1 MSIQV
6 SPSPISEL
14 TSAVLD
20 RDAYLTGLL
29 NNIVETRSV
38 ASLQD
43 VWLQELR
50 DRAALW
56 VRQSTLPTTRDEEWR
71 FTDLSS
77 LRQVQFNVETRPIA
91 SRQIDI
97 APLTLPEAVHS
108 RLVFVNGVYA
118 PELSAVAGLPDGV
131 VVSNLAGLPVET
143 RSRVR
148 EYLACAS
155 GSQEVFTALNTT
167 GMSDVAVVWVAKN
180 VVVETPIHLLFISAA
195 GETPTLCFPRCL
207 VVAES
212 GSQVSLVEEYMNR
225 QDEQRIRTDVTDELT
240 VERRDRASAISAT
253 TLATDDIT
261 DVTDNLTVGLTD
273 LASATSAT
281 TSVAA
286 SATSATTSVAASAT
300 SATTSVA
307 ASAISSTTSV
317 AQEAKNAKEEV
328 YFTNAVTEIWLEDN
342 AQVSHVRVQQDGES
356 AFHVGKSVIS
366 QGRYSRYICNA
377 ICFGGKV
384 SRHNLEILQ
393 TGEQTETTLNGLTMI
408 GGNQLADT
416 HSTIAL
422 NYPHGTSRQ
431 LHKCIVGDRAHSV
444 FNGKIFVPKPA
455 QLTDATQLNRNL
467 LLSSKARVDTKPQLE
482 ITADNVK
489 CAHGATVS
497 QLEDDEIFYLQSRGI
512 DENDARNLLINAFAA
527 EIINQIP
534 VPSLRER
541 LTKFV
546 NC

>member
-6 SPSPISEL
+6 SPSPISDL

-20 RDAYLTGLL
+20 RDVYLTGLL
-29 NNIVETRSV
+29 NHVVETRSV

-43 VWLQELR
+43 WLQELR

-77 LRQVQFNVETRPIA
+77 LRQVQFNVETPPIA
-91 SRQIDI
+91 SLQDI
-97 APLTLPEAVHS
+97 APLILPEAVHS

-143 RSRVR
+143 RSRVL
-148 EYLACAS
+148 EYLACTS

-167 GMSDVAVVWVAKN
+167 GMTDVAVVWVAKN
-180 VVVETPIHLLFISAA
+180 VVVETPIHLLFISA
-195 GETPTLCFPRCL
+195 GETPTLCSPRCL

-212 GSQVSLVEEYMNR
+212 GSQVSLVEEYTNR
-225 QDEQRIRTDVTDELT
+225 QDEQRIGTDVTDELM
-240 VERRDRASAISAT
+240 VERQDRASAISAT
-253 TLATDDIT
+253 T
-261 DVTDNLTVGLTD
+261 
-273 LASATSAT
+273 
-281 TSVAA
+281 SV
-286 SATSATTSVAASAT
+286 V
-300 SATTSVA
+300 
-307 ASAISSTTSV
+307 
-317 AQEAKNAKEEV
+317 QDAKEEV
-328 YFTNAVTEIWLEDN
+328 YFTNAVTEIWLEEN

-356 AFHVGKSVIS
+356 AFHVGKSAIS

-377 ICFGGKV
+377 ITFGGKL

-408 GGNQLADT
+408 GGNQLGDT

-541 LTKFV
+541 LTKLV